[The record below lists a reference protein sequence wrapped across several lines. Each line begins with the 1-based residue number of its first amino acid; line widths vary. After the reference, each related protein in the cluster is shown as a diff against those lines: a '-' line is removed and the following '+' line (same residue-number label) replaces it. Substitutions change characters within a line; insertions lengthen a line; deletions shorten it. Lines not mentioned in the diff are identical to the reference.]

1 MSKLGTWFTLI
12 FLTSSG
18 WLLLAQ
24 QNASNNDEEIPV
36 IIGFRS
42 APGPGEEA
50 AVRALGGKVK
60 HRHTLVPA
68 ISGKLSKK
76 AIEALKKNPAITAI
90 EPDLDVYAL
99 DEYGAVWGVSQIG
112 APALHSGGNTGAG
125 IKVCVIDSGIDVNHP
140 DLSANYKGGYD
151 YVNNDTDPA
160 DDNVHGTHVAGTVA
174 AVLNGSGVVGVA
186 PSAEI
191 YAYKV
196 LGASGSGKFSDVIKA
211 VEACAAL
218 PGTKITN
225 NSYGSS
231 SDPGTLVRQAFD
243 NAYAAGVLHVAAAGN
258 SGRANGAG
266 DNVGYPAKYSS
277 VIAVAATNSSNVR
290 ASWSSTGP
298 AVELSAPG
306 VSIYSTY
313 PDDTYA
319 TLSGTSMASPHVAG
333 AAALVFGCLTSD
345 LNGDGVVNNDDVRLR
360 MQQTAQDLG
369 AAGRDNLYGF
379 GLVRPDLA
387 CGTVSSTP
395 PNAPSN
401 LQATDV
407 TKTSISLAWTDNSD
421 NETGFELQ
429 RCTNTCVTLSLPANT
444 ASYTDTG
451 LKRNTTY
458 SYQVRAVNSAGASA
472 WSNSITVKTAK

>member
-1 MSKLGTWFTLI
+1 MSKFATWFTLVLI
-12 FLTSSG
+12 ASSG
-18 WLLLAQ
+18 GLLFAQ
-24 QNASNNDEEIPV
+24 QNASDDEKVPV

-42 APGPGEEA
+42 TPGPGEEA

-60 HRHTLVPA
+60 HRHALVPA
-68 ISGKLSKK
+68 ISGKLSNK
-76 AIEALKKNPAITAI
+76 AIEVLKKNPAVTVI

-99 DEYGAVWGVSQIG
+99 DEYDEVWGVRQIG
-112 APALHSGGNTGAG
+112 APTVHSDGNMGAG
-125 IKVCVIDSGIDVNHP
+125 IKVCVIDSGIDKDHP
-140 DLSANYKGGYD
+140 DLSSNYKGGYD
-151 YVNNDTDPA
+151 YVNGDDDPA
-160 DDNVHGTHVAGTVA
+160 DDNGHGTHVAGTIA
-174 AVLNGSGVVGVA
+174 AVLDGAGVVGVA

-196 LGASGSGKFSDVIKA
+196 LGANGSGKFSDVIAA

-231 SDPGTLVRQAFD
+231 SDPGTLVQQAFD
-243 NAYAAGVLHVAAAGN
+243 NAYTAGVLHVASAGN
-258 SGRANGAG
+258 SGRPNGSG
-266 DNVGYPAKYSS
+266 DTVGYPAKYDS

-313 PDDTYA
+313 PDNSYA

-333 AAALVFGCLTSD
+333 AAALVYGCLTSD
-345 LNGDGVVNNDDVRLR
+345 LNKDGTVNNQDVRLR

-369 AAGRDNLYGF
+369 AAGRDSLYGF

-387 CGTVSSTP
+387 CGTVSGTLP
-395 PNAPSN
+395 EAPSN
-401 LQATDV
+401 LHSTAV
-407 TKTSISLAWTDNSD
+407 TKTSISLAWSDNSD
-421 NETGFELQ
+421 NETGFELE
-429 RCTNTCVTLSLPANT
+429 RCTRSCILISLPVN
-444 ASYTDTG
+444 SSNYTDTG
-451 LKRNTTY
+451 LKRNTSY
-458 SYQVRAVNSAGASA
+458 SYRVRAVNESGASD
-472 WSNSITVKTAK
+472 WSNSITVKTSK

>member
-1 MSKLGTWFTLI
+1 MSKFGTWISLI
-12 FLTSSG
+12 LLASSG
-18 WLLLAQ
+18 GFLLAQ
-24 QNASNNDEEIPV
+24 QGASDDEQIPV

-42 APGPGEEA
+42 TPGPGEEA

-68 ISGKLSKK
+68 ISAKLSKK
-76 AIEALKKNPAITAI
+76 AIDALKKNPAITAI

-99 DEYGAVWGVSQIG
+99 DEYDAVWGVRQIG

-125 IKVCVIDSGIDVNHP
+125 IKVCVIDSGIDTNHP
-140 DLSANYKGGYD
+140 DLADNYKGGYD
-151 YVNNDTDPA
+151 YVNNDPDPA
-160 DDNVHGTHVAGTVA
+160 DDNGHGTHVAGTIA
-174 AVLNGSGVVGVA
+174 AVLNNSGVVGVA

-196 LGASGSGKFSDVIKA
+196 LGANGSGKFSDVIKA

-218 PGTKITN
+218 DGTKITN

-258 SGRANGAG
+258 SGRANGSG
-266 DNVGYPAKYSS
+266 DTVGYPAKYDS
-277 VIAVAATNSSNVR
+277 VIAVAATDSNNVR

-333 AAALVFGCLTSD
+333 AAALVFGCLSSD
-345 LNGDGVVNNDDVRLR
+345 LNGDGKINNVDVRLR

-387 CGTVSSTP
+387 CGTVSSTLP
-395 PNAPSN
+395 AAPSN
-401 LQATDV
+401 LQSTAV

-429 RCTNTCVTLSLPANT
+429 RCTSTCVILSLPVNT

-451 LKRNTTY
+451 LNRNTAYT
-458 SYQVRAVNSAGASA
+458 YQVRAVNSAGPSA
-472 WSNSITVKTAK
+472 WSNSITVNTAK

>member
-1 MSKLGTWFTLI
+1 MSKFGTWFTLVV
-12 FLTSSG
+12 LASSG

-24 QNASNNDEEIPV
+24 QNASNEEEIPV

-42 APGPGEEA
+42 APGPGDEA

-68 ISGKLSKK
+68 ISGKLSKR
-76 AIEALKKNPAITAI
+76 AIDALKKNPAITAI

-112 APALHSGGNTGAG
+112 AQALHSGGNTGAG
-125 IKVCVIDSGIDVNHP
+125 IKVCVIDSGIDGNHP
-140 DLSANYKGGYD
+140 DLAANYKGGYD

-160 DDNVHGTHVAGTVA
+160 DDNGHGTHVAGTIA

-218 PGTKITN
+218 PGIKITN

-243 NAYAAGVLHVAAAGN
+243 DAYAAGVLHVGAAGN
-258 SGRANGAG
+258 SGRANGTG

-345 LNGDGVVNNDDVRLR
+345 LNGDGVVNNADVRLR

-387 CGTVSSTP
+387 CGAVSSTP
-395 PNAPSN
+395 PAAPSN
-401 LQATDV
+401 LRATNA
-407 TKTSISLAWTDNSD
+407 TKTSISLAWNDNSD

-429 RCTNTCVTLSLPANT
+429 RCTNSCVILSLPANT
-444 ASYTDTG
+444 ASHTDTG

-458 SYQVRAVNSAGASA
+458 TYQVRAVNSAGASA
-472 WSNSITVKTAK
+472 WSNSVTVKTAK